1 MLELILNDFTWE
13 RPVSP
18 KKGFMWRSWDNERQ
32 LIRVPGAEFVSY
44 NPHAGIF
51 RDFADLKQTPEA
63 VLQFANRYG
72 MLRNRL
78 DFNDFSFWRMGIQQ
92 MSELVPLGDAI
103 VGDDWKAIP
112 KALEPFIGNPLRD
125 SEYLR
130 PVRAKQERREQVTR
144 DELAHAAIM
153 CLYHAI
159 SPLHRF
165 EPVASWNSRL
175 GKVELRLKFCD
186 LINFIYYQLGHA
198 VIGRRKFRQCPTCGK
213 WFVLIPGVNRAD
225 RSLCSGYCRLK
236 LSRQRKAAAIK
247 LHNEGWTPKQIAE
260 QVDSSVYQV
269 KQWIGEAS
277 A

>member
-1 MLELILNDFTWE
+1 LDH
-13 RPVSP
+13 
-18 KKGFMWRSWDNERQ
+18 ERQ
-32 LIRVPGAEFVSY
+32 LLRAPGVEFVSY
-44 NPHAGIF
+44 HPHDGIH
-51 RDFADLKQTPEA
+51 RDFASLKQTPQA

-72 MLRNRL
+72 MLRERPE
-78 DFNDFSFWRMGIQQ
+78 FNDFSVWRMGIQQ

-103 VGDDWKAIP
+103 VGDDWQAIP
-112 KALEPFIGNPLRD
+112 KALEPFLGNPLRD

-130 PVRAKQERREQVTR
+130 PICAKRERGEQVTR

-159 SPLHRF
+159 APLHRF
-165 EPVASWNSRL
+165 EPVASWNARL
-175 GKVELRLKFCD
+175 GKVELRLKSSN
-186 LINFIYYQLGHA
+186 LIDFIYYQLGHA
-198 VIGRRKFRQCPTCGK
+198 VIGRRKFRQCPICGK

-236 LSRQRKAAAIK
+236 LSRQRKVATIK

-260 QVDSSVYQV
+260 EVESSVSKV
-269 KQWIGEAS
+269 KQWIDEAN